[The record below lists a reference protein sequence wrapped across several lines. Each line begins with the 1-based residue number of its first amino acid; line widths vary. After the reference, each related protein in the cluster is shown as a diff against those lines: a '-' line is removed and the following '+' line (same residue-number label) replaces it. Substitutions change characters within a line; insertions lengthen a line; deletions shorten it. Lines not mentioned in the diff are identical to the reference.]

1 MKPTKETII
10 RTILLIVAIINQ
22 VLTSAGKNPIP
33 FSDEE
38 IYGAITAV
46 ITVAMTAWAWWKNNS
61 FTQAAL
67 EADVVMRDIK
77 AEKKGEQIEPKG

>member
-61 FTQAAL
+61 FTAAAL
-67 EADVVMRDIK
+67 EADEYLKELKMFPEDSD
-77 AEKKGEQIEPKG
+77 E

>member
-10 RTILLIVAIINQ
+10 RTILLIVAIVNQ
-22 VLTSAGKNPIP
+22 VLTSYGKNPIP

-38 IYGAITAV
+38 IYSGITAIFTIAV
-46 ITVAMTAWAWWKNNS
+46 TVWAWWKNNS

-67 EADVVMRDIK
+67 EADVVLRDIR
-77 AEKKGEQIEPKG
+77 AEEKGEQVEPD